1 MFAKWPDRLPADVQL
16 CVPCLPG
23 RDARVDELPSA
34 AMVPLVADLAEKMLP
49 LLHAPYALFG
59 HSTGA
64 FVAFELAHELSR
76 LGHPPTHLFV
86 SGQRGPKLPYPGN
99 PIFALP
105 DREFLTAVVERYQSI
120 PKQVLEH
127 ADTMAIVLRT
137 LRADFTLTE
146 AYRYRA
152 TCHLGCPITA
162 FGGMD
167 DRLVIREQLE
177 AWADE
182 TTNRFRL
189 HLLPGGHF
197 FHQEPQAREE
207 LLSLMREPSEA

>member
-1 MFAKWPDRLPADVQL
+1 
-16 CVPCLPG
+16 
-23 RDARVDELPSA
+23 
-34 AMVPLVADLAEKMLP
+34 
-49 LLHAPYALFG
+49 
-59 HSTGA
+59 
-64 FVAFELAHELSR
+64 
-76 LGHPPTHLFV
+76 
-86 SGQRGPKLPYPGN
+86 
-99 PIFALP
+99 
-105 DREFLTAVVERYQSI
+105 
-120 PKQVLEH
+120 
-127 ADTMAIVLRT
+127 VLRT

-152 TCHLGCPITA
+152 TCSLGCPITA

-177 AWADE
+177 AWAGE

-207 LLSLMREPSEA
+207 LLSLMREYSEV